1 MPTCLGWVQNI
12 WTLHI
17 LDTSRNTTLLGSKV
31 RNKKL
36 LTIWKALWGC
46 SMHLHIQLKS
56 WFMTQFMSQQ
66 IPSIKLRLPTKQS
79 YLIIYYI
86 FYLIKISIFL
96 FSFFLFLFS
105 HLTIIHFFCPQEMER
120 NNKNYLVQAT
130 DLCICTSIL
139 ATCLTILHT
148 FSHTFST
155 THIFKKYKQC
165 Y

>member
-1 MPTCLGWVQNI
+1 MFGLVQNI

-46 SMHLHIQLKS
+46 SMHLPIQLKS
-56 WFMTQFMSQQ
+56 WLMTQFMSQQ

-120 NNKNYLVQAT
+120 NNKKLS
-130 DLCICTSIL
+130 CTSYWLVYLHKHYSKTLFCIIGSWYDIGIFWIL
-139 ATCLTILHT
+139 
-148 FSHTFST
+148 
-155 THIFKKYKQC
+155 
-165 Y
+165 